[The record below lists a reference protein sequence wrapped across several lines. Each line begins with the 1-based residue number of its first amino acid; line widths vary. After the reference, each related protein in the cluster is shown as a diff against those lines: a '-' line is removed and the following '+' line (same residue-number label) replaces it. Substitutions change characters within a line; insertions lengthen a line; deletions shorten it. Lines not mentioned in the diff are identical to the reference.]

1 MGYESDMPTIA
12 KVHRFDELW
21 ISFLL
26 TAEKLALV
34 KQVCQA
40 QNIRLQVIPEM
51 EPFARTLSARDRQGF
66 GDDVPQSAKDSAFAK
81 KPSQKIAR
89 AS

>member
-1 MGYESDMPTIA
+1 MPTIA

-21 ISFLL
+21 ISFLP
-26 TAEKLALV
+26 TAEKLAQV

-51 EPFARTLSARDRQGF
+51 EPFARTLCAMERQGF
-66 GDDVPQSAKDSAFAK
+66 GDHIPQSAKDSAFAK
-81 KPSQKIAR
+81 KPPQKIAK